1 MRQMKLLLYC
11 CFSLMK
17 QNSDWIST
25 VARGCVRVRAYG
37 DSRIP
42 ACSTKYYI
50 LLKELADKPLKL
62 RANTVNY
69 LGFLK
74 R

>member
-11 CFSLMK
+11 CFSLTK
-17 QNSDWIST
+17 QNSEGIST
-25 VARGCVRVRAYG
+25 VVRGCVRVHVYG

-42 ACSTKYYI
+42 ACSTKNLI
-50 LLKELADKPLKL
+50 LLTELADKSLKL
-62 RANTVNY
+62 RANTINC